1 MEVLKPG
8 VPAGTLITM
17 MGNYKKPIEQV
28 NPGDVIKVFDMNSDD
43 YDGAHFYLNTPTYT
57 KVTNVT
63 KQKVTK
69 MVKMK
74 FSNGTELITTI
85 GHSMRMQAL
94 PCGVLVRDGIE
105 TRGCSEVDENMEEF
119 DRVGARAKQV
129 TDIEYSDNWAKDLGY
144 HFCCNVGMESYSPEK
159 KYTESKYDMEDLRFN
174 NVITKN
180 EWETPQL
187 KTGGIPIVDN
197 SKPLE
202 DIRVDV
208 DGNYEDFIDESVT
221 IIGFEDIDS
230 EFETYTI
237 DGTELN
243 STNYFANDILV
254 CTDIGNVGEP
264 DDHHNPQTF
273 V

>member
-1 MEVLKPG
+1 
-8 VPAGTLITM
+8 
-17 MGNYKKPIEQV
+17 
-28 NPGDVIKVFDMNSDD
+28 
-43 YDGAHFYLNTPTYT
+43 
-57 KVTNVT
+57 
-63 KQKVTK
+63 
-69 MVKMK
+69 
-74 FSNGTELITTI
+74 
-85 GHSMRMQAL
+85 
-94 PCGVLVRDGIE
+94 
-105 TRGCSEVDENMEEF
+105 
-119 DRVGARAKQV
+119 
-129 TDIEYSDNWAKDLGY
+129 
-144 HFCCNVGMESYSPEK
+144 
-159 KYTESKYDMEDLRFN
+159 MEDLRFN